1 MIIVLPEETA
11 ATAIN
16 KLTAIFGG
24 HRDIFTHRN
33 RISIAGITPDQLPDD
48 IRQSATDI
56 ITDVPQAI
64 QSSRL
69 LHPENE
75 VIRLPHTTI
84 GDGSLALMAGPCSVE
99 SEAHVRK
106 MAAIAKKGGAT
117 VLRGGAFKP
126 RTSPYSFQGLG
137 EKGLKFLREAADEQG
152 MDVITEVMDDE
163 HVPMIAK
170 YTDVFQ
176 IGSRNMQNFSL
187 LKAVGK
193 TDIPVALKRGMS
205 ATIDDWLNAA
215 EYIAAE
221 GNHKIM
227 LVERGIRTFDNTHT
241 RNTFDAGAI
250 AALHRLTQFPIIA
263 DPSHAT
269 GDRQLVSAVGLA
281 GVAAGADGLIVE
293 IHDHPEKALSD
304 GPQALTPDMFNQLMK
319 KSQAMHDLMNDFEEV
334 NA

>member
-1 MIIVLPEETA
+1 MIIVLPKENA

-24 HRDIFTHRN
+24 YRDVFTHRN
-33 RISIAGITPDQLPDD
+33 RISIGGITPDQLPSD
-48 IRQSATDI
+48 IRQMATQI
-56 ITDVPQAI
+56 ITDVPKAI

-75 VIRLPHTTI
+75 IIKLPHTTI
-84 GDGSLALMAGPCSVE
+84 GDGSLALMAGPCAVE
-99 SEAHVRK
+99 SEAHVKK
-106 MAAIAKKGGAT
+106 MAAIAKQGGAT

-137 EKGLKFLREAADEQG
+137 EEGLKFLREAADEQG

-193 TDIPVALKRGMS
+193 TNIPVALKRGMS

-221 GNHKIM
+221 GNHQIM

-250 AALHRLTQFPIIA
+250 AALRQLTPFPIIA

-269 GDRQLVSAVGLA
+269 GDRQLVSPVGLA

-304 GPQALTPDMFNQLMK
+304 GPQALTPTMFKQLMK